1 MRIAIIGNSGSGKST
16 LAGQLARRCG
26 LAVLDLD
33 TVAWEPDRIA
43 VARDA
48 AAACADVRAFC
59 DARRDW
65 VVEGCY
71 ASLVAESLPFGP
83 TLVFLDPGIEACLA
97 HCRQR
102 PWEPHKYPSKNAQD
116 EKLAFLLDW
125 VRDYAR
131 RDDDAS
137 LKKHRSLFERAT
149 VRKLHWQRPSDAT
162 LLDLILESA

>member
-1 MRIAIIGNSGSGKST
+1 M
-16 LAGQLARRCG
+16 
-26 LAVLDLD
+26 
-33 TVAWEPDRIA
+33 
-43 VARDA
+43 ARDA

-71 ASLVAESLPFGP
+71 ASLVAESLAFGP
-83 TLVFLDPGIEACLA
+83 TLVFLDPGVEACLA

-102 PWEPHKYPSKNAQD
+102 PWEPHKYPSKAAQD

-131 RDDDAS
+131 RDDDVS
-137 LKKHRSLFERAT
+137 LKAHKSLFERAS
-149 VRKLHWQRPSDAT
+149 VRKLHWQRPHDAT
-162 LLDLILESA
+162 LLDLILEGA